1 MIRLGRRASLLVALW
16 LLTSAATAYAE
27 CAWVMW
33 SRTIT
38 VRGGATSSDDWTSVA
53 AWNTKAECESSIDRA
68 LTRWKNKGRDSLA
81 EYGVDGGT
89 VLMKFKNGGTSFMT
103 YTCLPDTVDPRGPK
117 GSK

>member
-1 MIRLGRRASLLVALW
+1 MTRLARRASLLVAFS

-53 AWNTKAECESSIDRA
+53 AWKDVEATD
-68 LTRWKNKGRDSLA
+68 
-81 EYGVDGGT
+81 
-89 VLMKFKNGGTSFMT
+89 
-103 YTCLPDTVDPRGPK
+103 
-117 GSK
+117 